1 MKKIT
6 VYADFDFLPT
16 PREIGTL
23 GYEHVRGRD
32 HFVFEYSRQWLKHH
46 GGLLLSG
53 DLMNVPSLQH
63 PRGDDNVFGFVKD
76 SFPDRWG
83 RLLLDR
89 RERLLAQSERR
100 PARMLTDYDYLAG
113 IEDFTRMGGI
123 RYKEEGS
130 DDYINAGAE
139 YLVPPIEELRA
150 LCDACLEV
158 ERAEER
164 NELPEQR
171 WLDQLI
177 DPGTSLGGAR
187 PKANVIDTDGTM
199 YVAKFPS
206 KKDLENTE
214 LIEHF
219 AHRLAANAGINAA
232 KTRTIRITKDR
243 DLLLS
248 ERFDRTK
255 EGRRIHFASAMSL
268 LGLDDG
274 AGSNTGNGYLDIV
287 DFILRGCTDVRQNL
301 RELYRRVAF
310 NIMFGN
316 TDDHFRNHGFLL
328 TPKGWTL
335 SPAYDINPGTKSHQ
349 CLLIDAYTE
358 QSDINVLLSACESY
372 MLERQEAA
380 GIIEEVR
387 AAISDWRT
395 TATTLHVPINQLG
408 AYSMRWDE
416 LNA

>member
-1 MKKIT
+1 MKRIT
-6 VYADFDFLPT
+6 VYADFDFLSA

-23 GYEHVRGRD
+23 GYEHIRGKD
-32 HFVFEYSRQWLKHH
+32 HFVFEYSHEWLKKY
-46 GGLLLSG
+46 GGILLSG

-89 RERLLAQSERR
+89 RERLTARSEGRQT
-100 PARMLTDYDYLAG
+100 RMLTNYDYLIG

-123 RYKEEGS
+123 RYKEADS
-130 DDYINAGAE
+130 DGFINAGAK
-139 YLVPPIEELRA
+139 YLIPPVESLRA
-150 LCDACLEV
+150 LCDACHEI
-158 ERAEER
+158 ESAEER

-177 DPGTSLGGAR
+177 DPGSSLGGAR
-187 PKANVIDTDGTM
+187 PKANVVDTDGTL

-206 KKDLENTE
+206 KKDLEDTE

-219 AHRLAANAGINAA
+219 SHQLAASSGINVA
-232 KTRTIRITKDR
+232 KTRTIRISKDR

-255 EGRRIHFASAMSL
+255 DGRRIHFASAMSL

-274 AGSNTGNGYLDIV
+274 AGSSTGNGYLDIV
-287 DFILRGCTDVRQNL
+287 DFILRACTDVRQNL

-310 NIMFGN
+310 NVLFGN

-335 SPAYDINPGTKSHQ
+335 SPAYDINPGAKSHQ
-349 CLLIDAYTE
+349 CLLIDSYTE
-358 QSDINVLLSACESY
+358 QSDINVLLSASENY
-372 MLERQEAA
+372 MLERQEATE
-380 GIIEEVR
+380 IIEAVR
-387 AAISDWRT
+387 AAIKDWRN
-395 TATTLHVPINQLG
+395 TATALQIPLRLLG
-408 AYSMRWDE
+408 AYSMRWDN
-416 LNA
+416 L